1 MSSAEEELAAP
12 DRALWGTARDPA
24 NRRFIEAWL
33 AWRGVNRLMPTRSAM
48 EIADIRELLGSV
60 ALFEVLGPNDIRIKV
75 AGGRLREH
83 ANFEATGRNFAEI
96 TPPDFWPIRS
106 YRMMQMSSLPCAGRS
121 INVDR
126 RTLGEGIIF
135 EIMTLPID
143 ADAPGGAR
151 LLISCVVPLEG
162 GFQTPKP
169 DRQPVFLAAESFTF
183 LDIGAGV
190 PARTEP

>member
-1 MSSAEEELAAP
+1 MSAAEEEVAAP
-12 DRALWGTARDPA
+12 DRALWGAAHDPA

-33 AWRGVNRLMPTRSAM
+33 AWRGGNRLMPTRNAM
-48 EIADIRELLGSV
+48 EIADIRELLGSI
-60 ALFEVLGPNDIRIKV
+60 ALFEILGPNDIRIKV

-96 TPPDFWPIRS
+96 TPPGFWPIRS
-106 YRMMQMSSLPCAGRS
+106 YRMMQMASLPCAGRS

-143 ADAPGGAR
+143 ADTPGGPR

-162 GFQTPKP
+162 GFQTPRP
-169 DRQPVFLAAESFTF
+169 DRQPVFLAAESFSF

-190 PARTEP
+190 PPRTEP